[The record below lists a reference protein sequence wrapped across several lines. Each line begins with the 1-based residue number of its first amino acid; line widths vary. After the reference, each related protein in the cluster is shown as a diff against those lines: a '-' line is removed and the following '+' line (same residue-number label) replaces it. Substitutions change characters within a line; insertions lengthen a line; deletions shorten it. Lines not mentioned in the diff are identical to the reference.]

1 MYNRY
6 LNAAAEDSPP
16 LHNQDSQGYY
26 QNNQGYFDE
35 TPAFQPQLSQQHQPP
50 QNITQQTAA
59 ISELTRNLSGK
70 LQNIK
75 FDMNT
80 VIMLAVIWF
89 LLSDNGEVDWEQF
102 LTIGILFIL
111 GL

>member
-1 MYNRY
+1 MYNQY
-6 LNAAAEDSPP
+6 LNMTADDSPP
-16 LHNQDSQGYY
+16 IHNEAFSE
-26 QNNQGYFDE
+26 NV
-35 TPAFQPQLSQQHQPP
+35 PAFSEQAQKAPCMSSPAVPQQQ
-50 QNITQQTAA
+50 AA
-59 ISELTRNLSGK
+59 ALSELTRNISGK

-80 VIMLAVIWF
+80 VIMLAIVWF
-89 LLSDNGEVDWEQF
+89 LLSDNGEVDWDQF

>member
-6 LNAAAEDSPP
+6 LNATAEDSPP
-16 LHNQDSQGYY
+16 LHNQDSQGY
-26 QNNQGYFDE
+26 FDE
-35 TPAFQPQLSQQHQPP
+35 APAFQPQNISQQP
-50 QNITQQTAA
+50 QNISQQTAA

-80 VIMLAVIWF
+80 VIMLAVVWF

-102 LTIGILFIL
+102 LTIGVLFIL

>member
-6 LNAAAEDSPP
+6 LNATAEDSPP
-16 LHNQDSQGYY
+16 LHNQDSQGYM
-26 QNNQGYFDE
+26 DE
-35 TPAFQPQLSQQHQPP
+35 TPTFHPQPSQQP

-80 VIMLAVIWF
+80 VIMLAVVWF

>member
-1 MYNRY
+1 M
-6 LNAAAEDSPP
+6 
-16 LHNQDSQGYY
+16 
-26 QNNQGYFDE
+26 DE
-35 TPAFQPQLSQQHQPP
+35 TQAFQPQPPQYPP
-50 QNITQQTAA
+50 QNISQQTAA

-75 FDMNT
+75 FDMDT

>member
-6 LNAAAEDSPP
+6 LSTTATTEDAPP
-16 LHNQDSQGYY
+16 LHNQDSQGYM
-26 QNNQGYFDE
+26 DE
-35 TPAFQPQLSQQHQPP
+35 TTAFQPQPP
-50 QNITQQTAA
+50 QNISQQTAA
-59 ISELTRNLSGK
+59 ISELTRSISGK
-70 LQNIK
+70 LQNVK
-75 FDMNT
+75 FDMDT

>member
-6 LNAAAEDSPP
+6 LSATAEDAPP
-16 LHNQDSQGYY
+16 LHNQGSQGYM
-26 QNNQGYFDE
+26 DE
-35 TPAFQPQLSQQHQPP
+35 VPAFQPQPQSQPP
-50 QNITQQTAA
+50 QNISQQTAA

-75 FDMNT
+75 FDMDT
-80 VIMLAVIWF
+80 VIMLAVIWV
-89 LLSDNGEVDWEQF
+89 LLSDNGEVDWEQV